1 MHRSAMGA
9 FSIDV
14 PSAHIEQ
21 SKVFWRAALSRS
33 SRPGTQHAEF
43 EPLEGQFSTL
53 NGFLQDVGT
62 TAPRVHLDLH
72 TDDLEAEVAR
82 LVGLGATEVARH
94 GGWVVLND
102 PAGMAFCVC
111 PVPPDD
117 PVLDGAPVYGD

>member
-1 MHRSAMGA
+1 MHRSAIGA
-9 FSIDV
+9 FAIDV
-14 PSAHIEQ
+14 PSHHMAQ
-21 SKVFWRAALSRS
+21 SKAFWRAALSRT

-43 EPLEGQFSTL
+43 EPLEGTFSNL
-53 NGFLQDVGT
+53 DGFLQDVGT

-82 LVGLGATEVARH
+82 LVGLGATELARH
-94 GGWVVLND
+94 GGWVVLED

-111 PVPPDD
+111 PVASDA